1 MEKVFM
7 IAVLITILFLGSK
20 VIEMKYIEK
29 EWKPMKLVVRDLITV
44 FACSSLGSFMYLHL
58 DGSVVD
64 FLNVVTKSKT
74 FDMSQTQIFTDE
86 PGF

>member
-7 IAVLITILFLGSK
+7 IAIIVTILFLGSK
-20 VIEMKYIEK
+20 AVEMKYIDK
-29 EWKPMKLVVRDLITV
+29 EWKPMKLVVRDAITV
-44 FACSSLGSFMYLHL
+44 FACTALGSFMYLHL

-74 FDMSQTQIFTDE
+74 FDMSQTQVFTDE